1 MLIKHEKTHKQI
13 FFKCRKIGAQS
24 SNNQYV
30 ALRQMLSN
38 VRASFKHSFNPIQ
51 A

>member
-1 MLIKHEKTHKQI
+1 MLRRYENHTKIKNFHVPI
-13 FFKCRKIGAQS
+13 IGAQPS
-24 SNNQYV
+24 DNQYV
-30 ALRQMLSN
+30 ALHQMLSN